1 MSQKEEEPS
10 KKKEVVIDDGP
21 LLEYIR
27 KLLKENPDVEEEKPK
42 V

>member
-1 MSQKEEEPS
+1 MSKEEPS
-10 KKKEVVIDDGP
+10 KKQEDVVIDDGP

-27 KLLKENPDVEEEKPK
+27 KLLKENPEAEEDKPK